1 MKLVAMQD
9 FEKLAVWR
17 RAHALS
23 LRVDLVVRKMP
34 RRGCATVKAQVSR
47 SVDSIG
53 DNIAEG
59 CGAATQREF
68 ARFLDMAIKS
78 CSESQNHLITVR
90 DRRLVPIETCQPL
103 IDEAVEM
110 RRMTY
115 GLRRRVRGDDLNDSD

>member
-1 MKLVAMQD
+1 VQD

-23 LRVDLVVRKMP
+23 LRVDIVVRKMP
-34 RRGCATVKAQVSR
+34 GRGCATTKAQLSR
-47 SVDSIG
+47 SIDSIG

-68 ARFLDMAIKS
+68 ARYLDIAIKS
-78 CSESQNHLITVR
+78 RSESQNHLITVR
-90 DRRLVPIETCQPL
+90 DRRLVPAATCQPL
-103 IDEAVEM
+103 IDEVVEI

-115 GLRRRVRGDDLNDSD
+115 GLRKQVRGNDDSN